1 MAFTLHNSD
10 AYLDLLLHVAGV
22 IGAIVVGGQ
31 ALHHLRGA
39 LGTQAWPG
47 ADVAGDQAQASGWH
61 RLLHHPGPVKHHWT
75 VAGEPSIEIMARS
88 LK

>member
-1 MAFTLHNSD
+1 MASTLHNSD
-10 AYLDLLLHVAGV
+10 AYLYLLLHVAGV

-47 ADVAGDQAQASGWH
+47 ADVTRDQA
-61 RLLHHPGPVKHHWT
+61 
-75 VAGEPSIEIMARS
+75 
-88 LK
+88 